1 MAEAEAEATRA
12 QQRAKKEQEVK
23 EKAAAEAAAKIPKAK
38 TPYMHYKQL
47 NFAAFKDKH
56 WDAIQ
61 KQVEAAAAAAAGQQE
76 EEEEQEEAQ
85 DDATTTTRS
94 TANKSNQS
102 QYTGVCRNK
111 DRWEVRIRIGRKQHY
126 LGCYVL
132 EKDAAAAYIEAAK
145 VKSMD
150 HPNAKAILSRINE
163 RRMQLATK
171 FQVPKLA
178 MLTMMFKESW
188 TQLTPTERAKYERL
202 ARTDAQR
209 VTRLHDVAARTC
221 PHCTRVFKSTSGQ
234 RVHTQTCKG
243 LLTEAEILAL
253 PPSEQHKER
262 KRERHY
268 AALAQELLEPAPPP
282 PKRQTRGQGVASPR
296 TAETTGHAIDKGGL
310 TVPQDIEWERLAVGD
325 QVFLNGRFSCCERP
339 SVVRPP
345 GAPGQYGGYES
356 GGAASQTTATIG
368 DATTTAAGEATA
380 AAAEADAGAET
391 GGSASAAASAPT
403 PRAFSGLAVITGFG
417 GATNHRGATYAF
429 VADPLQPLRRHKRME
444 YKVEFGRMVDLA
456 KPSKNAG
463 AVEARRG
470 RVTRGHRVAVKFD

>member
-61 KQVEAAAAAAAGQQE
+61 KKVEAAAAAAAGQQE

-102 QYTGVCRNK
+102 Q
-111 DRWEVRIRIGRKQHY
+111 
-126 LGCYVL
+126 
-132 EKDAAAAYIEAAK
+132 
-145 VKSMD
+145 
-150 HPNAKAILSRINE
+150 
-163 RRMQLATK
+163 
-171 FQVPKLA
+171 LA

-282 PKRQTRGQGVASPR
+282 PPKRQTRGQGVASPR
-296 TAETTGHAIDKGGL
+296 TAETTGHAIDNKGL

-345 GAPGQYGGYES
+345 GAPGQYGYES
-356 GGAASQTTATIG
+356 GGAAALQTTATIG

-417 GATNHRGATYAF
+417 GPTNHRGATYAF